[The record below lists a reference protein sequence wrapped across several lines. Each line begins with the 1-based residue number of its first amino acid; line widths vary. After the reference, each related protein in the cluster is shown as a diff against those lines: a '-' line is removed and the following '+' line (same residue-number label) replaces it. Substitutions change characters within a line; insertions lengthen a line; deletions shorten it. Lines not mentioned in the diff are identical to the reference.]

1 MHYVPPIRAVAT
13 VDRRTLRLLALTA
26 LLLKG
31 EKAKSRR

>member
-1 MHYVPPIRAVAT
+1 MHYVPPVRAVAA